1 MNDNIKQEDIQEED
15 IQEEESSRAD
25 EIDIISDR
33 TLFKKIVK
41 ALADEIKEK
50 SLLCLTAPEVGYN
63 YRIFAINFNGDI
75 QFFTNPKISRGYSK
89 MKISEKMHFTRER
102 YLEKDYIV
110 FYFDEVVL
118 NYQTVKGL
126 PECNKFISPASDLVQ
141 SCVNKLDG
149 IFPSDPEI
157 GLEVLEGFDNLT
169 DDEQLQI
176 INMFRE
182 YQLKLKD
189 YVNEEISKDEELS
202 KISKA
207 IEFMDKVA
215 AGEIEF
221 EKLEKDSSKEKD
233 IKALNRSMNKRVMSS
248 FVGTKRTKRHKK
260 KR

>member
-1 MNDNIKQEDIQEED
+1 MNDNIKQEDIQEEK
-15 IQEEESSRAD
+15 SSRAD

-41 ALADEIKEK
+41 TLSDEIKEK
-50 SLLCLTAPEVGYN
+50 QLLCLTAPEVGYN

-75 QFFTNPKISRGYSK
+75 QFFTNPKISKGYSK

-102 YLEKDYIV
+102 YLEKDYII
-110 FYFDEVVL
+110 FYFDEIVL
-118 NYQTVKGL
+118 NCQTIKGL

-149 IFPSDPEI
+149 IYPSDPEI
-157 GLEVLEGFDNLT
+157 GLEVLEGFDSLT
-169 DDEQLQI
+169 ENEQLEI

-182 YQLKLKD
+182 YQLKLKN

-202 KISKA
+202 KMSKA

-221 EKLEKDSSKEKD
+221 EKLENNSSKEKD
-233 IKALNRSMNKRVMSS
+233 IKTLNRSMNKQVMSS
-248 FVGTKRTKRHKK
+248 FIGTKKRKK